1 MTISI
6 IDSDFNLRAQIDDYE
21 SLTWVR
27 RWHKP
32 GSFELHINAKKNN
45 VSELQ
50 KGRVVLHGTKAA
62 FILHKEISISE
73 SGEEVVT
80 VSGASVSSMLGRRIT
95 IPPEGK
101 AYDRINSQIETI
113 MKSYVN
119 TNCINPVDIKRVLPG
134 LTLAPDL
141 GRGAKMVHQSRLKL
155 LDEELEKLS
164 IVSGLG
170 WKVSLDLEN
179 ERWVFDVYEGRDLT
193 EGQEINPPVIF
204 SVGFDS
210 IKAQTFIDSEL
221 GHKNLAYVGG
231 QGQGAERAI
240 VKVGQE
246 LTGLERLET
255 FIDARDIEDALDLPD
270 RGAQKLAEMGKVL
283 TFENEV
289 LTNGPFVYGADWDLG
304 DIVTATN
311 KGWGVT
317 LNERITEVTE
327 VYEPGGFR
335 LAATFGSMIPTL
347 AEKIK
352 QEMDMPLIE
361 NVTAASYDTYNI
373 DGGKPGTNYGGL
385 DPIVGGGV

>member
-27 RWHKP
+27 KWHKT

-73 SGEEVVT
+73 SGEEVVM
-80 VSGASVSSMLGRRIT
+80 VRGASVSSLLGRRIT

-119 TNCINPVDIKRVLPG
+119 TNCINPADIKRVLPG

-170 WKVSLDLEN
+170 WKVSMDMEG

-193 EGQEINPPVIF
+193 AGQEINPPVIF

-210 IKAQTFIDSEL
+210 IKAQTFVDSEL
-221 GHKNLAYVGG
+221 GHKNLAYIGG
-231 QGQGAERAI
+231 QGQGAERLI
-240 VKVGQE
+240 IKIGQE
-246 LTGLERLET
+246 LTGLDRLET
-255 FIDARDIEDALDLPD
+255 FVDARDIEDALDLPD
-270 RGAQKLAEMGKVL
+270 RGVQKLAELGKVL
-283 TFENEV
+283 AFENEV
-289 LTNGPFVYGADWDLG
+289 LTNGPFAYGIDWDLG

-317 LNERITEVTE
+317 LDTRITEATE

-335 LAATFGSMIPTL
+335 LAATFGSAIPTL
-347 AEKIK
+347 AEKIR
-352 QEMDMPLIE
+352 QEMDIPLIE
-361 NVTAASYDTYNI
+361 HTTAVNYDTYNI

-385 DPIVGGGV
+385 DPIAGGGV